1 MKDFKSRSKSKFVA
15 VAVVG
20 ACAASA
26 SIAHAGPQSALD
38 PYAAISAPSYKGEYQ
53 EKKKSGKFGL
63 PMLGKKK
70 AAIPEPVKETVDA
83 SVNTTTYVTGPGV
96 KGKSVKQTAAAPT
109 PTTTKVEK
117 TSVAAEPKGGM
128 LGGIKALSEKSSN
141 TFKAAASGVL
151 NGTKAGASVMLNG
164 TKKVGSGIA
173 TGAKASGE
181 VIAKGAGAMGEGIK
195 TTGSKVKDG
204 TQSTFGKIAG
214 IAHKSDKSPMQQAS
228 LASKGAQ
235 AEDLMAKDK
244 PKAAAPA
251 VATAPVKETP
261 VVEEKKSS
269 KLNIAA
275 KFPKIK
281 MWKFDK
287 DKGAADADSRQTANK
302 AKEGQLPL

>member
-15 VAVVG
+15 AAVVG
-20 ACAASA
+20 VCAAST

-38 PYAAISAPSYKGEYQ
+38 PYAAISAPSYSGEYQ
-53 EKKKSGKFGL
+53 EKKKKPGKFGL

-70 AAIPEPVKETVDA
+70 EATPEPVKETVDA
-83 SVNTTTYVTGPGV
+83 SVNTTTYVTGPGA
-96 KGKSVKQTAAAPT
+96 KGKSVKQSATAQAPSS
-109 PTTTKVEK
+109 TKVEK
-117 TSVAAEPKGGM
+117 ASAPQEKGGM

-141 TFKAAASGVL
+141 TFKAAASGML

-214 IAHKSDKSPMQQAS
+214 IGHKSDKSPMQQATA
-228 LASKGAQ
+228 ASKGAQ
-235 AEDLMAKDK
+235 SEDLIAKDK
-244 PKAAAPA
+244 VKAPA
-251 VATAPVKETP
+251 VAAAPVKETP
-261 VVEEKKSS
+261 VVEEKKAS

-281 MWKFDK
+281 MWKFGK
-287 DKGAADADSRQTANK
+287 DKGASEADNRQTANK